1 MNDLDMM
8 KLHDRD
14 EFRDLV
20 RMHLSFLV
28 NVAFHHDEDAGR
40 NESESGTKH
49 HGGLGCGKQG
59 GVMDGAKLTEEGVCQ
74 IYQIIQFLEQP
85 QQIVTEGIFRKH
97 GNLKKQQVLKQ
108 MLNQGAVINL
118 DDGEFSV
125 HECASVLKGFLQEL
139 PEPLL
144 TDAHF
149 EAHTQVAQMGAQNRL
164 RQKKHQEKAASGGS
178 VTAGVAEQLQYKL
191 QQHKQLHSLQL
202 LMLLLPDPNY
212 NILKDLLLFLHKVA
226 ENSERN
232 KMNALNL
239 GTLFAAH
246 LMCPREMS
254 SEELQVNHGLYAE
267 AVAFIIE
274 KAPALFDRNKPPP
287 KLLEDIKLFNARKC
301 ATPKIDRHLSASSF
315 VTPSATT
322 PKRLSKKSLAR
333 TPATPGTPTS
343 GAINDDTSSSPVVN
357 TIFSF
362 VDHTKSREIATSQNT
377 ETALAELY
385 AQVQSMPES
394 AKKKRLIKQFNEAN
408 GCGTPK
414 AAKNSSQGEAGAK
427 SVGHK
432 LKMPGKEI
440 FNWVVPKA
448 AKATVKH
455 VEGKKSGSYNLKA
468 SESAARGT
476 IRNHAAEDATTP
488 TFILRKSTSSCSDDE
503 AILAGCTPVKTLKPV
518 NLIVTPSTPKAEN
531 QNNLYCK
538 NSAQIAYSAMVDE
551 CDSMA
556 ETKQLGVGPSSSSTT
571 LSPSSSSSKSSEDSS
586 DNEAMLLQQIHHIK
600 TPKPEYKSSDKE
612 NFV

>member
-1 MNDLDMM
+1 
-8 KLHDRD
+8 
-14 EFRDLV
+14 
-20 RMHLSFLV
+20 
-28 NVAFHHDEDAGR
+28 
-40 NESESGTKH
+40 
-49 HGGLGCGKQG
+49 
-59 GVMDGAKLTEEGVCQ
+59 
-74 IYQIIQFLEQP
+74 
-85 QQIVTEGIFRKH
+85 
-97 GNLKKQQVLKQ
+97 
-108 MLNQGAVINL
+108 
-118 DDGEFSV
+118 
-125 HECASVLKGFLQEL
+125 
-139 PEPLL
+139 
-144 TDAHF
+144 
-149 EAHTQVAQMGAQNRL
+149 MGAQNRL

-232 KMNALNL
+232 KVNALNL

-287 KLLEDIKLFNARKC
+287 KLLEDITAHNARKC
-301 ATPKIDRHLSASSF
+301 ATPKIERHPSASSF

-333 TPATPGTPTS
+333 TPATPGTPTF

-414 AAKNSSQGEAGAK
+414 AAKNSSQGEAGVK

-468 SESAARGT
+468 SESAGAGARGT

-538 NSAQIAYSAMVDE
+538 NAAQIAYSGMADE

-556 ETKQLGVGPSSSSTT
+556 ETKE
-571 LSPSSSSSKSSEDSS
+571 LSPDE
-586 DNEAMLLQQIHHIK
+586 LLKQIVSNI
-600 TPKPEYKSSDKE
+600 PKPEFKSS
-612 NFV
+612 